1 MTRGTLIQLILI
13 GFFVFAI
20 VVVIYSIVDFF
31 KKLSSSKGRSELKQ
45 EVVSTTKFI
54 ATDRDFHK
62 GLAQEFRPLIILL
75 AVLGVG
81 GLLALLGIGD

>member
-20 VVVIYSIVDFF
+20 VVVVYVVFDFS
-31 KKLSSSKGRSELKQ
+31 KKMSNKDGRRELKE
-45 EVVSTTKFI
+45 EVVSTGKFI

-62 GLAQEFRPLIILL
+62 GLSKDFGPLIILL
-75 AVLGVG
+75 SILGFV
-81 GLLALLGIGD
+81 GLLTLLGIGG